1 MIRRRRSDARP
12 FFSRSSVKK
21 SNENPQGAIA
31 TAATAAGRSFSCDEI
46 ERLNLSRLGT
56 SAKWA
61 ASGRTFARRS
71 ATACVEF
78 AVVLPI
84 LLIFVL
90 GVLEVGRFIQVYE
103 ILNAAAREGARQA
116 STGQMT
122 NAQVIA
128 AVTGCVK
135 AAGLPTAQL
144 TVTVADLT
152 NPGIDVSQA
161 TILDSLQVSRDASPI
176 PAVEWSPTS
185 YFTEQRPRRF
195 RRRFIGFR
203 PTRRAI
209 RTT

>member
-1 MIRRRRSDARP
+1 MRRNRTTESP
-12 FFSRSSVKK
+12 
-21 SNENPQGAIA
+21 
-31 TAATAAGRSFSCDEI
+31 
-46 ERLNLSRLGT
+46 RLGT

-90 GVLEVGRFIQVYE
+90 GVLEVGRYIQVYE

-128 AVTGCVK
+128 AVTGCVQ
-135 AAGLPTAQL
+135 ASGLPTAKL
-144 TVTVADLT
+144 NVTVQDLT
-152 NPGIDVSQA
+152 SAGTDVSQA
-161 TILDSLQVSRDASPI
+161 TILDNLQVTVSLPYS
-176 PAVEWSPTS
+176 AVEWITTS
-185 YFTEQRPRRF
+185 YFLNSTSKS
-195 RRRFIGFR
+195 RRRFTGFR

>member
-1 MIRRRRSDARP
+1 MRRNRTTEFP
-12 FFSRSSVKK
+12 
-21 SNENPQGAIA
+21 
-31 TAATAAGRSFSCDEI
+31 
-46 ERLNLSRLGT
+46 RLGT

-84 LLIFVL
+84 LLTFVL

-128 AVTGCVK
+128 AVTGCVQ
-135 AAGLPTAQL
+135 ASGLPTAKL
-144 TVTVADLT
+144 NVTVQDLT
-152 NPGIDVSQA
+152 NAGTDVSQA
-161 TILDSLQVSRDASPI
+161 TILDNLQVTVSLPYN
-176 PAVEWSPTS
+176 AVEWITTS
-185 YFTEQRPRRF
+185 YFLNSTSQISTTVYWVSTNPQSYPS
-195 RRRFIGFR
+195 GVTA
-203 PTRRAI
+203 PTGS
-209 RTT
+209 